1 MSEDT
6 DQSQKTEEPTPKK
19 INEARERGQVAVSRE
34 VNTWMM
40 LLVGAILIAMFAPG
54 LSSDL
59 KIVLQKFI
67 EQPHLI
73 AMDRNGVG
81 EMLLELAID
90 IGSVMGIPILA
101 IMVIAVA
108 TGLVQNGFM
117 LATKALEPKLEKFNP
132 IKGAKRMF
140 SARSVMEFVKGI
152 VKIAIVGTIA
162 LIPLLP
168 LFNRIDTLPTVDV
181 GMLPQEIQTL
191 VLKLLIGVLA
201 VLFVIAIVDLIYQRY
216 EHKKQLRMTKQEVKD
231 EVKQTE
237 GDPQVRM
244 RLRKIRMERATRRMM
259 QAVPDADVVVTNP
272 THYAIAMRYK
282 PLEMEA
288 PVVVAKGQDLIAL
301 KIREIAEEHDIT
313 IVENAPLAQILY
325 SSIEIDEE
333 VPEEHYK
340 AVAEIISYVW
350 NVKGRTMPG
359 AEAAAAG

>member
-152 VKIAIVGTIA
+152 
-162 LIPLLP
+162 
-168 LFNRIDTLPTVDV
+168 
-181 GMLPQEIQTL
+181 
-191 VLKLLIGVLA
+191 
-201 VLFVIAIVDLIYQRY
+201 
-216 EHKKQLRMTKQEVKD
+216 
-231 EVKQTE
+231 
-237 GDPQVRM
+237 
-244 RLRKIRMERATRRMM
+244 
-259 QAVPDADVVVTNP
+259 
-272 THYAIAMRYK
+272 
-282 PLEMEA
+282 
-288 PVVVAKGQDLIAL
+288 
-301 KIREIAEEHDIT
+301 
-313 IVENAPLAQILY
+313 
-325 SSIEIDEE
+325 
-333 VPEEHYK
+333 
-340 AVAEIISYVW
+340 
-350 NVKGRTMPG
+350 
-359 AEAAAAG
+359 

>member
-1 MSEDT
+1 
-6 DQSQKTEEPTPKK
+6 
-19 INEARERGQVAVSRE
+19 
-34 VNTWMM
+34 MM

-259 QAVPDADVVVTNP
+259 QA
-272 THYAIAMRYK
+272 
-282 PLEMEA
+282 
-288 PVVVAKGQDLIAL
+288 
-301 KIREIAEEHDIT
+301 
-313 IVENAPLAQILY
+313 
-325 SSIEIDEE
+325 
-333 VPEEHYK
+333 
-340 AVAEIISYVW
+340 
-350 NVKGRTMPG
+350 
-359 AEAAAAG
+359 